1 MSIIAHCATYNP
13 KMATKMQDEKNEV
26 YMLEQQQT
34 NRSDFEKPAPIVGK
48 QDYSGAHEV
57 RLLRPLRPLLS
68 LLSPSPLRPP
78 PPMSKC

>member
-1 MSIIAHCATYNP
+1 MSIIVHCATYDP
-13 KMATKMQDEKNEV
+13 GMATKMQDEKNEV

-57 RLLRPLRPLLS
+57 RPLLS
-68 LLSPSPLRPP
+68 LLSLLSLLPN
-78 PPMSKC
+78 